1 MLQHKRFQ
9 QDKEIS
15 TCLFV
20 PNALSTIYHFYHG
33 YCKLILLTLFLPF
46 SGYCGWFPSMPLML

>member
-20 PNALSTIYHFYHG
+20 PNGLSTIYHFYHG

-46 SGYCGWFPSMPLML
+46 